1 MPQVSL
7 DHWTTLF
14 ALAAV
19 QGLFLAILLFQN
31 KKGNTKA
38 TRLLAT
44 DILLFSIMLLYYVS
58 FWTGFAN
65 KYLWVNGWTEPLV
78 FLFGPLTYLYLREL
92 EQPVSKKEKLLH
104 YIPFFLRC
112 GWAIPFIVRYI
123 FGRVEVLRHYF
134 FSYGE
139 IVDTVS
145 VGWIVLSNLSL
156 LAYGVLMILF
166 LRRDR
171 SQLNQ
176 YATKEEWN
184 KHGWL
189 KKVVWFYAGF
199 AVASSSYWLL
209 AWMQL
214 LRLEYDYLISVAMS
228 AFIYMVGYL
237 GFRQPLIFHGNVFT
251 GNGKVTSAKYA
262 RSSLKEEEAK
272 QYLQKLLEVMELEK
286 PYLDSELKIQQLAQ
300 RIGLSTHHLSQVI
313 NELLHQSYA
322 DFINTWR
329 INEAR
334 RLLLS
339 PSYENEKILS
349 VAFDSGFHNKATFN
363 AAFKKYT
370 GMSPSE
376 YKRYHQQILV
386 N

>member
-1 MPQVSL
+1 MPKVSL
-7 DHWTTLF
+7 DQWTTLF

-19 QGLFLAILLFQN
+19 QGLFLAIVLFQN

-44 DILLFSIMLLYYVS
+44 DILLFSILLLYYVS
-58 FWTGFAN
+58 YWTGFAN

-92 EQPVSKKEKLLH
+92 EQPVSRKEKLIH

-112 GWAIPFIVRYI
+112 GWAIPFIIRYI
-123 FGRVEVLRHYF
+123 FGRVEVLRNYF
-134 FSYGE
+134 FSYRE
-139 IVDTVS
+139 MVDAVS
-145 VGWIVLSNLSL
+145 IGFIVLSNLSL
-156 LAYGVLMILF
+156 LAYGAVMILF
-166 LRRDR
+166 LRRDK

-184 KHGWL
+184 KHYWL

-199 AVASSSYWLL
+199 AVASVSYWLL
-209 AWMQL
+209 AWMQV

-237 GFRQPLIFHGNVFT
+237 GFTQPVIFHGYSFT
-251 GNGKVTSAKYA
+251 GNGKTTAAKYA
-262 RSSLKEEEAK
+262 RSSLKEDEAK
-272 QYLQKLLEVMELEK
+272 QYLQKLLEIMELEK

-313 NELLHQSYA
+313 NELLDQSYA
-322 DFINTWR
+322 DCINTWR
-329 INEAR
+329 INEAK

-349 VAFDSGFHNKATFN
+349 IAFDSGFHNKATFN